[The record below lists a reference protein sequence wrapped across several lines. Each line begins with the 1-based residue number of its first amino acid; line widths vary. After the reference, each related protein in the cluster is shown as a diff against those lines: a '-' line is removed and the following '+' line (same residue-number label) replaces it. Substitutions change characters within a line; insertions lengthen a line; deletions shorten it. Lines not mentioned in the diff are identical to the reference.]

1 MNYYVDYENVVCSG
15 LVGIDKLT
23 SNDTVNIYYS
33 NDPNVDMETVIRIR
47 NSKANIVF
55 LKLCNSIKQMN
66 RSNALDIVLSNDI
79 VQSIISLRTKDI
91 CIISKDKDYD
101 MLISELKSK
110 HSGLNITRAASI
122 ASSSQ
127 KAAASKIEKQTSK
140 SLKIDSAA
148 LNKLFSSELKKYAGN
163 KNDIVNIVSTSHTRC
178 EVNNRINQKYNNSQ
192 SRVIMAALKPIIKNL
207 PGR

>member
-127 KAAASKIEKQTSK
+127 KAAASKR
-140 SLKIDSAA
+140 L
-148 LNKLFSSELKKYAGN
+148 LFWCVVWAQILPSP
-163 KNDIVNIVSTSHTRC
+163 
-178 EVNNRINQKYNNSQ
+178 
-192 SRVIMAALKPIIKNL
+192 MAASSRSTPDT
-207 PGR
+207 PPSMRVTAA